1 MARKGAMGRDPKAG
15 GGRASVGR
23 DEGEMRRY
31 REALNRAKGMDV
43 NSEAYA
49 RNKAIAEATGAKY
62 GLNWQ
67 QGLTQGAQPRQ
78 QQQPPIQNQGFGSYY
93 APPEASANNQ
103 GKYRL
108 SPGVYGTREQAE
120 QQYKESFGQA
130 GGANGGRPGALS
142 LADRQARGIDPRD
155 PNQYWYTDDGRV
167 AGTLIG
173 FDRTPMSPEDRAR
186 LSAGITGATPGIYNA
201 PQPPQQD
208 MTANKQGKYR
218 LSPGVYGNRQQAE
231 QQQARDMEQYNQQQ
245 EAARAAMQAVG
256 PQQQYQGGGGGFRED
271 FYKRAFDMQQ
281 QNLGGIASGARDY
294 YKGVGREVGDYYGG
308 IAKGAGDY
316 YGGIAKGSGNYYGGV
331 AKKIR
336 KLF

>member
-23 DEGEMRRY
+23 DEGEMLRY

-49 RNKAIAEATGAKY
+49 RNKAIAETTGAKY

-67 QGLTQGAQPRQ
+67 QGLTQGY
-78 QQQPPIQNQGFGSYY
+78 QPPPQQNQKSAYEQELDRQRGSQLDTTPN
-93 APPEASANNQ
+93 AQ
-103 GKYRL
+103 GQYRL
-108 SPGVYGTREQAE
+108 SPGVYGTKEQA
-120 QQYKESFGQA
+120 QQSYDQQIDMRRRMGPNVLWGGAS
-130 GGANGGRPGALS
+130 GGANPYNDKMYRYP
-142 LADRQARGIDPRD
+142 
-155 PNQYWYTDDGRV
+155 
-167 AGTLIG
+167 
-173 FDRTPMSPEDRAR
+173 DRTISPEDYQKF
-186 LSAGITGATPGIYNA
+186 IQGIYNA

-208 MTANKQGKYR
+208 MTANKQGQYR

-231 QQQARDMEQYNQQQ
+231 QQQARDMAQFEQQQ
-245 EAARAAMQAVG
+245 EATRLAMQAVK
-256 PQQQYQGGGGGFRED
+256 PQQQDQGGGGFYED
-271 FYKRAFDMQQ
+271 FYRRALGMQQ

-294 YKGVGREVGDYYGG
+294 YKGVGREAGDYYGG

-316 YGGIAKGSGNYYGGV
+316 YGGIAKGAGNYYGGV

>member
-1 MARKGAMGRDPKAG
+1 MATKGAMGRDPKAG

-78 QQQPPIQNQGFGSYY
+78 QPNQK
-93 APPEASANNQ
+93 SAYEQELDRQRGPQLDTTANAQ
-103 GKYRL
+103 GQYRL
-108 SPGVYGTREQAE
+108 SPGVYGTKEQA
-120 QQYKESFGQA
+120 QQSYDQQMEMQRK
-130 GGANGGRPGALS
+130 
-142 LADRQARGIDPRD
+142 
-155 PNQYWYTDDGRV
+155 
-167 AGTLIG
+167 
-173 FDRTPMSPEDRAR
+173 MSPNVLYDGSNPYNDKMYRYTPEELAR
-186 LSAGITGATPGIYNA
+186 LAEGIPGVTNMGLLNPRFQGIYNA

-256 PQQQYQGGGGGFRED
+256 PQQQDQGGGGGFRED

-281 QNLGGIASGARDY
+281 QNLGRIPANAGDI

-308 IAKGAGDY
+308 IAKGT
-316 YGGIAKGSGNYYGGV
+316 GNYYGSV
-331 AKKIR
+331 AKKFK

>member
-1 MARKGAMGRDPKAG
+1 MARNGAMGRDPKAG
-15 GGRASVGR
+15 GGRASIGR
-23 DEGEMRRY
+23 DPMEMRRY
-31 REALNRAKGMDV
+31 QEALNRAKGMDV

-49 RNKAIAEATGAKY
+49 RNKAIAETTGAKY

-78 QQQPPIQNQGFGSYY
+78 QQQTPIQNQGFGSYN

-142 LADRQARGIDPRD
+142 LADRQAQGIDPRD
-155 PNQYWYTDDGRV
+155 PNQYWYTENGSV

-173 FDRTPMSPEDRAR
+173 YDRTPMSPEDRAR
-186 LSAGITGATPGIYNA
+186 LSAGITGITPGIYNA

-208 MTANKQGKYR
+208 MTANKQGQYR
-218 LSPGVYGNRQQAE
+218 LSPGMYGNRQQAD
-231 QQQARDMEQYNQQQ
+231 QQQARDMAQYNQQQ
-245 EAARAAMQAVG
+245 EAQRGAMQAVG
-256 PQQQYQGGGGGFRED
+256 PQQQNQGGGGGFRED
-271 FYKRAFDMQQ
+271 FYNRALGMQQ
-281 QNLGGIASGARDY
+281 QNLRGIASGAKDY
-294 YKGVGREVGDYYGG
+294 YKGVGREVNDYYGG
-308 IAKGAGDY
+308 IAKGAG
-316 YGGIAKGSGNYYGGV
+316 NYYENVGKETNRQLPAARLG
-331 AKKIR
+331 R
-336 KLF
+336 KFW

>member
-15 GGRASVGR
+15 GGSASVGR
-23 DEGEMRRY
+23 DPMEMRRY
-31 REALNRAKGMDV
+31 QEALNRAKGMDV

-67 QGLTQGAQPRQ
+67 KGLTQGYTPPQ
-78 QQQPPIQNQGFGSYY
+78 QTPIQNQGFGSYN

-108 SPGVYGTREQAE
+108 SPGVYGTRKQAE

-155 PNQYWYTDDGRV
+155 PNQYSYTEDGSV
-167 AGTLIG
+167 VGTLMGYEGMGGGGLLHDQGLFNDQVRG
-173 FDRTPMSPEDRAR
+173 FVQ
-186 LSAGITGATPGIYNA
+186 GIYNA

-218 LSPGVYGNRQQAE
+218 LSPGMYGNRQQAD
-231 QQQARDMEQYNQQQ
+231 QQQARDMAQYNQQQ

-256 PQQQYQGGGGGFRED
+256 PQQQGQGGGGFRED
-271 FYKRAFDMQQ
+271 FYNRALGMQQ

-294 YKGVGREVGDYYGG
+294 YKGVGREAGDYYGG
-308 IAKGAGDY
+308 IAKGAG
-316 YGGIAKGSGNYYGGV
+316 NYYGGV
-331 AKKIR
+331 AKKF
-336 KLF
+336 KKFF

>member
-23 DEGEMRRY
+23 DQGEMLRY

-67 QGLTQGAQPRQ
+67 KGLTTGAQPQ
-78 QQQPPIQNQGFGSYY
+78 QQQDQRSAYEQELNRQRGPQLDTTPNAQG
-93 APPEASANNQ
+93 Q
-103 GKYRL
+103 YRL
-108 SPGVYGTREQAE
+108 SPGVYGTKEQAAQSYDQE
-120 QQYKESFGQA
+120 MYGWQD
-130 GGANGGRPGALS
+130 GGYPSMTGGGRSRNLRPEERL
-142 LADRQARGIDPRD
+142 ARGIDPRD
-155 PNQYWYTDDGRV
+155 PNRYSIDESGRV
-167 AGTLIG
+167 SGTLIG
-173 FDRTPMSPEDRAR
+173 WEGMGVNYPGEYIRGPIP
-186 LSAGITGATPGIYNA
+186 GATQGIYNA

-218 LSPGVYGNRQQAE
+218 LSPGVYGNKQQAE

-256 PQQQYQGGGGGFRED
+256 PQQQDRGGGGGFRED

-308 IAKGAGDY
+308 IAKGAG
-316 YGGIAKGSGNYYGGV
+316 GYYGGV

>member
-67 QGLTQGAQPRQ
+67 KGLTTGAQPQ
-78 QQQPPIQNQGFGSYY
+78 QQQDQRSAYEQELNRQRGPQLDTTPNAQG
-93 APPEASANNQ
+93 Q
-103 GKYRL
+103 YRL
-108 SPGVYGTREQAE
+108 SPGVYGTKEQA
-120 QQYKESFGQA
+120 QQSYNQEMEAQ
-130 GGANGGRPGALS
+130 RM
-142 LADRQARGIDPRD
+142 RGINR
-155 PNQYWYTDDGRV
+155 
-167 AGTLIG
+167 IG
-173 FDRTPMSPEDRAR
+173 FPDGSNPYNDKMYRYTPEELAR
-186 LSAGITGATPGIYNA
+186 LAEGIPGVTNMGLLNPRFQGIYNA

-208 MTANKQGKYR
+208 MTANKQGQYR
-218 LSPGVYGNRQQAE
+218 LSPGMYGNKQQAD

-256 PQQQYQGGGGGFRED
+256 PQQQDQGGGGGFRED

-308 IAKGAGDY
+308 IAKGAG
-316 YGGIAKGSGNYYGGV
+316 GYYGGV